1 MKFYLEVLFQMEYS
15 EGKYKVCFFF
25 VFFWQMLIQ
34 KIGRQAILLCYLR
47 HDFSLYPK
55 IFPSLFSDLKEHS
68 CQLLH
73 YTYVEEK
80 KDKTKI
86 LEIRKSN
93 SCLDSK
99 HYLCGLG

>member
-1 MKFYLEVLFQMEYS
+1 M
-15 EGKYKVCFFF
+15 
-25 VFFWQMLIQ
+25 
-34 KIGRQAILLCYLR
+34 LLCYLR
-47 HDFSLYPK
+47 YGFSLYPK

-73 YTYVEEK
+73 YTKVEGK
-80 KDKTKI
+80 KDEIKI

-99 HYLCGLG
+99 Q